1 MRQRLRSND
10 LIEAAPAVTNNRTP
24 RTPSRRGSPDKVKA
38 FVALEPFRRCWA
50 EAAGLAGSSAC
61 IWLFSSTLKND
72 RLIRRV
78 QIEPHDAT
86 LPWGEFWR
94 RLDVCRSSCRT
105 FLSPVEPRWRQPPA
119 APGGI
124 ANRSNRFAGEIYSPY
139 LPQVSGSG

>member
-1 MRQRLRSND
+1 MLADFLRTDPRLRQAHTSQ
-10 LIEAAPAVTNNRTP
+10 IAVGGP
-24 RTPSRRGSPDKVKA
+24 
-38 FVALEPFRRCWA
+38 
-50 EAAGLAGSSAC
+50 LAGSAVLGRSGRLGWVQRLYLALL
-61 IWLFSSTLKND
+61 IHAQND

-124 ANRSNRFAGEIYSPY
+124 ANRSNRFAGE
-139 LPQVSGSG
+139 